1 MTREARRQPMQSK
14 RQYSED
20 FKKDAIRLRETSGKK
35 LSEIERELGIPHGL
49 LRKWQQRFEVNPVS
63 EKLELSEVE
72 QLKAQLREVRRELEI
87 TRMERDILKK
97 TVGIFS
103 KETRP

>member
-1 MTREARRQPMQSK
+1 MQTK
-14 RQYSED
+14 RQYSDE
-20 FKKDAIRLRETSGKK
+20 FKKDAIRLMETSGKK

-49 LRKWQQRFEVNPVS
+49 VRNWQKRFKVNPAS
-63 EKLELSEVE
+63 DKLELSEVE
-72 QLKAQLREVRRELEI
+72 RLKTELREMKRELDV

-103 KETRP
+103 KDQRP